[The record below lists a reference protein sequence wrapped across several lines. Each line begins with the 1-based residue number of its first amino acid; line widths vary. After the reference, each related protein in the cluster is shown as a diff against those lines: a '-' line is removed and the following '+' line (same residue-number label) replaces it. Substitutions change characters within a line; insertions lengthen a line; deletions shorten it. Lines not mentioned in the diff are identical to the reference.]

1 MAEQI
6 DIKAKEL
13 LSESKSILLVDWPN
27 VNLPYALLKAGFIV
41 FSYSPDKYSEAK
53 LLTQKPNNTDGLS
66 IFPVADDSKEAYIS
80 FEKLDSSPGDVDIV
94 HIYRPEA
101 ELPGIVE
108 KHVLP
113 LNAKAIWLYPPQASE
128 LARGLAAQH
137 CVDLVQGVN
146 IISLAAETH
155 TDQANNLENDNGP
168 TLGNGKICYV
178 EIPADDIEKSA
189 AFYGE
194 VFGWNIRK
202 RKDGRLAFDDGINEV
217 SGTWVTGRKKHSEAG
232 FILSIM
238 VDSVAETVKKITD
251 HNCHIVKQM
260 PISDHERIAWF
271 NDPAG
276 NLLGLYQHPGG
287 GNGKICYVEIPSD
300 DIQKSANF
308 YEAVF
313 GWPIRGDNHGN
324 AAFDDGVGVVSGMW
338 TNQYKPST
346 KPGLLVYVMMDS
358 VEETID
364 AVVANGGKIV
374 QPIGM
379 DAPEITARFSDPFGN
394 VFGLYQEPSEA

>member
-1 MAEQI
+1 MAESVNT
-6 DIKAKEL
+6 KAQQL
-13 LSESKSILLVDWPN
+13 LSETKSILLVDWPN
-27 VNLPYALLKAGFIV
+27 INLPYALLKAGFIV

-53 LLTQKPNNTDGLS
+53 LLMEKPHNTEGLS
-66 IFPVADDSKEAYIS
+66 IFPVTDDGTGVYVS
-80 FEKLDSSPGDVDIV
+80 FEKLDNSPGAVDIV

-101 ELPGIVE
+101 ELPDIVE

-113 LNAKAIWLYPPQASE
+113 LSAKAIWLYPPQTSE

-137 CVDLVQGVN
+137 CVELIQGVN
-146 IISLAAETH
+146 IIDFAAELQP
-155 TDQANNLENDNGP
+155 DPSENIEDENGP
-168 TLGNGKICYV
+168 TMGNGKICYV
-178 EIPADDIEKSA
+178 EIPADDIAKSA
-189 AFYGE
+189 TFYSE
-194 VFGWNIRK
+194 VFGWKTRK
-202 RKDGRLAFDDGINEV
+202 RGDGHLAFDDGINEV

-232 FILSIM
+232 VILSIM
-238 VDSVAETVKKITD
+238 VDSVAETVQKITD
-251 HNCHIVKQM
+251 RACPIIKQM
-260 PISDHERIAWF
+260 NLSEHEVIAWF

-287 GNGKICYVEIPSD
+287 GNGKICYVEIPAD
-300 DIQKSANF
+300 DIPRSANF

-313 GWPIRGDNHGN
+313 GWPIRSDNHVN

-346 KPGLLVYVMMDS
+346 EPGLMVYIMMDS

-364 AVVANGGKIV
+364 AVIANGGKII

-394 VFGLYQEPSEA
+394 IFGLYQEPG